1 MTKRKVGKV
10 SLASGGGAGAGYAAA
25 QVIVWALAQWSID
38 AAEIVEPL
46 GLLLT
51 VAGALLG
58 GYLVKPRDDEGGKHA
73 A

>member
-58 GYLVKPRDDEGGKHA
+58 GYLVKPGGNDGGKYA